1 MSLTLQLNTMDL
13 ILALCILAEG
23 HNLSVL
29 AAPSYSPGFQRREKH
44 GNIQGHSRKSPLLA
58 DRGQSPV
65 TTGFTTAYSFY
76 EYTTSHLKSRS
87 CLACSSHWVDV
98 LEPDRSNVLICSLNL
113 FTVSFHPLDLVPIS
127 SFSLNSSVPS
137 LMLDPLM
144 FLQTAITPPLSPS
157 LLC

>member
-1 MSLTLQLNTMDL
+1 MLRNRGRCDMET
-13 ILALCILAEG
+13 
-23 HNLSVL
+23 
-29 AAPSYSPGFQRREKH
+29 
-44 GNIQGHSRKSPLLA
+44 GN
-58 DRGQSPV
+58 
-65 TTGFTTAYSFY
+65 TTAYSFY
-76 EYTTSHLKSRS
+76 EYTTSHLKSCS

-98 LEPDRSNVLICSLNL
+98 LEPNRSNVLISSLNL